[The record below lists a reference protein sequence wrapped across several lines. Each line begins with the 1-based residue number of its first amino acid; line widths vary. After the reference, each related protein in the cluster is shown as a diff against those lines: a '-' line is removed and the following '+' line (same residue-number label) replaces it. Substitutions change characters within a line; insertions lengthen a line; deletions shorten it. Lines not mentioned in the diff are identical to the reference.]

1 MYYTNSQMTEAIN
14 EHIHSAWQREACRLR
29 FVDGLTHEQIA
40 EKLGYS
46 TQYIKQIVKK
56 NKTILFANL

>member
-1 MYYTNSQMTEAIN
+1 MYTNSQMQAAIN